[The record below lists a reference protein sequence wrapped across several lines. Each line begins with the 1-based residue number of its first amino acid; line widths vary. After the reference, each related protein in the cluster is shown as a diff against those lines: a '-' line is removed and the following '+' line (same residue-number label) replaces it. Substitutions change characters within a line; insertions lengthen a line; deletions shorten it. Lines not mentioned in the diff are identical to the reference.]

1 MRPEQILVVQA
12 SLEQALAQANT
23 LAPLFYS
30 RLFELDPSLWVLFQG
45 DIWLQ
50 GNKLTDTLRFMANH
64 LGQLAELEPMA
75 GELGR
80 KHKEYGVQ
88 SVDYETARQALLWAL
103 AQELGE
109 NFTPEVEA
117 AWDEFYTL
125 LAQWMQAA

>member
-50 GNKLTDTLRFMANH
+50 GNKLTDTLRFMVNH

-125 LAQWMQAA
+125 LARWMQEM